1 MPEAGT
7 PEDPGEGDA
16 AGRPS
21 DPAQASRGTAG
32 ADSGIDRATVFE
44 LIEQRAKTAR
54 AELATVEERISGQLK
69 RIESIPSWWGFIGIS
84 LAALAAGFYMFSS
97 MLQYGVDR
105 ESEGAGLAFA
115 VANELSELRGLIES
129 NARTIDGLMQLQLQ
143 SRVDQPVDAEE
154 PAP

>member
-44 LIEQRAKTAR
+44 LIEQRAKDR
-54 AELATVEERISGQLK
+54 QGRVS
-69 RIESIPSWWGFIGIS
+69 
-84 LAALAAGFYMFSS
+84 
-97 MLQYGVDR
+97 YG
-105 ESEGAGLAFA
+105 
-115 VANELSELRGLIES
+115 
-129 NARTIDGLMQLQLQ
+129 
-143 SRVDQPVDAEE
+143 
-154 PAP
+154 